1 VVGQAHL
8 RSPLSRRCFFVQSRG
23 THIPCPS
30 VSIHLKHGM
39 NKTTFLAILALC
51 ISILSPA
58 PVNAAGNVTDV
69 DVDIPYTKFVL
80 TNGLTLIVHEDHKA
94 PIVAVNLWYHVAS
107 KNEKPGKTGFAH
119 LFEHLMF
126 TGSEHF
132 KGSGDQRAFF
142 EAMERIGAT
151 DLNGTTSNDRT
162 DFFENVPRNA
172 LDVALWIES
181 DRMGHLLG
189 SIDQNRLDTQRG
201 VVQNEKRQGEN
212 QPYGVTEELIT
223 KGTAPVGH
231 PYSWTVIG
239 SMEDLN
245 AASLD
250 DVKSWFTNYYGAA
263 NAVLVLAGDI
273 DADTALKKAKYY
285 FEEIPS
291 GPPVAR
297 YQAWIPRIPGTR
309 REIVS
314 DRVPQ
319 ARIYK
324 VWNIPPYG
332 EADNVYLDLVSDVLV
347 SSKSSR
353 LYKRLVYDDQTAT
366 SFSASVDPN
375 EISGQFQIVAT
386 ARPGEDLAKVEKAID
401 EEVARFLAE
410 GPTPEELQRGKA
422 GKIAGFV
429 RGIERIGGFGGKSDV
444 LAMNETYRG
453 RPDFFK
459 VTLKYTRE
467 ATTQDLLRAAKQWLT
482 QDVYILEV
490 HPYPKYET
498 TESAV
503 DRSKLPTP
511 GTDPEVKFPAFQG
524 AKLSNGMKIILAERH
539 SIPLVSFSLQVDSGY
554 AADQFAIPGAAKLT
568 MQMVDEGTARRNAL
582 QISEELHMLGANLSA
597 GSDLDIS
604 SVNLSTLTST
614 LDPALDVYADVILN
628 PVFPEA
634 DFHRLQK
641 QLLANIQ
648 REKTEP
654 IGMTKRVFPKLL
666 YGSGHAYGNPWT
678 GSGTEASVSKLTRT
692 DLQKFHDTWFKANN
706 ATLIIV
712 GDTTL
717 KEITPK
723 LEKMFAPWKSG
734 EVPAKNL
741 AAVEHQKKSA
751 VYLIDRPGSIQS
763 VILAGHVG
771 LPKSNP
777 DEIAIETMNVVLGG
791 AFTSRVNMNLREDK
805 HWAYGAFTF
814 VLPARG
820 QGPFVAYAPVQTDK
834 TKESMIELNKELHG
848 ILGDRPIT
856 AEELTKA
863 QKSETLAL
871 PGSWETIDSVSS
883 SIGDIVNFGL
893 PVDYY
898 STYPDKVRA
907 LTLND
912 LTKAA
917 QKIVHPDQ
925 LVWVVVGDRSK
936 IESGIRDLGWSDI
949 HFLDAD
955 GDPVK

>member
-1 VVGQAHL
+1 
-8 RSPLSRRCFFVQSRG
+8 
-23 THIPCPS
+23 
-30 VSIHLKHGM
+30 M
-39 NKTTFLAILALC
+39 NKTTFLPFLALLV
-51 ISILSPA
+51 SIYPA
-58 PVNAAGNVTDV
+58 VTNSAVGGVADV
-69 DVDIPYTKFVL
+69 AVDIPYTKYVL
-80 TNGLTLIVHEDHKA
+80 TNGLTLLVHEDHKA

-162 DFFENVPRNA
+162 DFFENVPRNS

-212 QPYGVTEELIT
+212 QPYGITEELIT

-245 AASLD
+245 AASLE
-250 DVKSWFTNYYGAA
+250 DVKTWFTNYYGAA

-273 DADTALKKAKYY
+273 DPATALKKAEHY
-285 FEEIPS
+285 FGEIPA

-297 YQAWIPRIPGTR
+297 YQTWIPRIPGTR

-319 ARIYK
+319 SRVYK

-332 EADNVYLDLVSDVLV
+332 EADNVYLDMVSEVLV

-353 LYKRLVYDDQTAT
+353 LYKRLAYDDQIAT
-366 SFSASVDPN
+366 SVSASVEPN
-375 EISGQFQIVAT
+375 EISGQFRIVAT
-386 ARPGEDLAKVEKAID
+386 ARPGEDLAKVEKALD
-401 EEVARFLAE
+401 EEVARFLAG
-410 GPTPEELQRGKA
+410 GPTPEELERAKA
-422 GKIAGFV
+422 AKIAGFV

-444 LAMNETYRG
+444 LAMNQTFRG
-453 RPDFFK
+453 QPDFFK
-459 VTLKYTRE
+459 VILKYTRE
-467 ATTQDLLRAAKQWLT
+467 ATAQDLLRAARQWLT
-482 QDVYILEV
+482 DDVYVLEV
-490 HPYPKYET
+490 HPYPKYEST
-498 TESAV
+498 ASTV
-503 DRSKLPTP
+503 DRSKLPVP
-511 GTDPEVKFPAFQG
+511 GPDPEVKFPAFHR
-524 AKLSNGMKIILAERH
+524 AKLSNGLKIILAERH
-539 SIPLVSFSLQVDSGY
+539 SIPLVSFSLQVDAGS
-554 AADQFAIPGAAKLT
+554 AADQFTIPGTGKLT
-568 MQMVDEGTARRNAL
+568 MQMIDEGTTRRTAL
-582 QISEELHMLGANLSA
+582 QISEELYMIGANLTA
-597 GSDLDIS
+597 GSSLDS
-604 SVNLSTLTST
+604 STVALSALTST
-614 LDPALDVYADVILN
+614 LDSALDIYADVILN

-634 DFHRLQK
+634 DFKRVQK
-641 QLLANIQ
+641 QLLATIK
-648 REKTEP
+648 REKVEP
-654 IGMTKRVFPKLL
+654 FGMALRVFPRLL
-666 YGSGHAYGNPWT
+666 YGTGHAYGNPLT
-678 GSGTEASVSKLTRT
+678 GSGTEASVSKVTRA

-712 GDTTL
+712 GDTSV

-723 LEKMFAPWKSG
+723 LEKLFAAWKPG
-734 EVPAKNL
+734 DVPSKNL
-741 AAVEHQKKSA
+741 AAVEQQKKSA

-791 AFTSRVNMNLREDK
+791 AFTSRVNMNLREAK
-805 HWAYGAFTF
+805 HWAYGAGTV

-820 QGPFVAYAPVQTDK
+820 QGPFIAYAPVQTDK
-834 TKESMIELNKELHG
+834 TKESMIELDKELHG
-848 ILGDRPIT
+848 ILGQRPVT
-856 AEELTKA
+856 EEELSKA
-863 QKSETLAL
+863 QKNETLTL
-871 PGSWETIDSVSS
+871 PGSWETIDAVSS
-883 SIGDIVNFGL
+883 SIGEIVSFGL
-893 PVDYY
+893 PDDYF
-898 STYPDKVRA
+898 TTFPDKVRA
-907 LTLND
+907 LTLDD

-925 LVWVVVGDRSK
+925 LVWVVVGDRAK
-936 IESGIRDLGWSDI
+936 VEPGLRNLGWGDI
-949 HFLDAD
+949 HSLDAD

>member
-1 VVGQAHL
+1 
-8 RSPLSRRCFFVQSRG
+8 
-23 THIPCPS
+23 
-30 VSIHLKHGM
+30 
-39 NKTTFLAILALC
+39 
-51 ISILSPA
+51 
-58 PVNAAGNVTDV
+58 
-69 DVDIPYTKFVL
+69 
-80 TNGLTLIVHEDHKA
+80 VHEDHKA

-142 EAMERIGAT
+142 QAMEQIGAT

-162 DFFENVPRNA
+162 DFFENVPKNA

-212 QPYGVTEELIT
+212 QPYGVTEELLT

-273 DADTALKKAKYY
+273 DPATALQKAKYY
-285 FEEIPS
+285 FEDIPS

-297 YQAWIPRIPGTR
+297 YETWIPKIPGTR
-309 REIVS
+309 REKVS
-314 DRVPQ
+314 DHVPQ

-324 VWNIPPYG
+324 VWNVPPYG
-332 EADNVYLDLVSDVLV
+332 DADNVYLALASDVLV

-366 SFSASVDPN
+366 SVSASVDPN

-410 GPTPEELQRGKA
+410 GPTAEELQRVKA

-444 LAMNETYRG
+444 LAMNQTFRG
-453 RPDFFK
+453 RPDFFN

-467 ATTQDLLRAAKQWLT
+467 ATAQDVLRAAKQWLNE
-482 QDVYILEV
+482 DVYILEV

-498 TESAV
+498 VKSNV

-511 GTDPEVKFPAFQG
+511 GADPEVKFPAFQR
-524 AKLSNGMKIILAERH
+524 ATLSNGLKIILAERH
-539 SIPLVSFSLQVDSGY
+539 SILLVSFNLQLDAGY
-554 AADQFAIPGAAKLT
+554 AADQFAIPGTAKLT
-568 MQMVDEGTARRNAL
+568 MQMIDEGTARRTAL
-582 QISEELHMLGANLSA
+582 QISDELHLLGANLSA
-597 GSDLDIS
+597 GSGLDSS
-604 SVNLSTLTST
+604 SVDLSTLTST
-614 LDPALDVYADVILN
+614 LDPALDIYADVILN

-634 DFHRLQK
+634 DFKRLQK
-641 QLLANIQ
+641 QLLAAIQ
-648 REKTEP
+648 REKVEP
-654 IGMTKRVFPKLL
+654 FGMALRVFPGLL
-666 YGSGHAYGNPWT
+666 YGKGHAYGNPLT
-678 GSGTEASVSKLTRT
+678 GSGTQASISKLTQA

-706 ATLIIV
+706 ATLMIV

-717 KEITPK
+717 KEITPR
-723 LEKMFAPWKSG
+723 LERLFASWKTG
-734 EVPAKNL
+734 QMPTKNL
-741 AAVEHQKKSA
+741 ATVEHQKKSA
-751 VYLIDRPGSIQS
+751 VYLIDRPDSIQS

-805 HWAYGAFTF
+805 HWAYGAGTV
-814 VLPARG
+814 VLAARG

-834 TKESMIELNKELHG
+834 TKESMMELNKELHG
-848 ILGDRPIT
+848 ILGSRPIT
-856 AEELTKA
+856 AEELTTA
-863 QKSETLAL
+863 QKNETLAL
-871 PGSWETIDSVSS
+871 PGSWETLDSVGS
-883 SIGDIVNFGL
+883 SIGEIVSFGL
-893 PVDYY
+893 PDDYY
-898 STYPDKVRA
+898 TTYPDKVRA
-907 LTLND
+907 LSIND
-912 LTKAA
+912 LTNAA
-917 QKIVHPDQ
+917 RKVVHPDQ

-936 IESGIRDLGWSDI
+936 IEPGIRDLGWGDI
-949 HFLDAD
+949 HLLDAD
-955 GDPVK
+955 GEPVK